1 MIRRPPRSTLFP
13 YTTLFRCVA
22 SSAVCESWRSLKS
35 NWPNRTAQ
43 SAAGISHSSVAAF
56 SSNFVLCNLPKR
68 ARARPSRHEPNTV
81 IGLSFVSVG
90 SQNLFN
96 CRRGKLSIDPVIGVD
111 SELDWIRPQEWC
123 RRREHFN
130 LRSLDVDLGQ
140 VRRAIT
146 RTRISQRE
154 RLNGMDTA

>member
-1 MIRRPPRSTLFP
+1 MSTIDRWATPLRYPTFERQDGSGGNSSPP
-13 YTTLFRCVA
+13 
-22 SSAVCESWRSLKS
+22 
-35 NWPNRTAQ
+35 
-43 SAAGISHSSVAAF
+43 AGLPQNVAAIA
-56 SSNFVLCNLPKR
+56 P
-68 ARARPSRHEPNTV
+68 
-81 IGLSFVSVG
+81 G

-96 CRRGKLSIDPVIGVD
+96 CQRGKLSIDPVIGVD